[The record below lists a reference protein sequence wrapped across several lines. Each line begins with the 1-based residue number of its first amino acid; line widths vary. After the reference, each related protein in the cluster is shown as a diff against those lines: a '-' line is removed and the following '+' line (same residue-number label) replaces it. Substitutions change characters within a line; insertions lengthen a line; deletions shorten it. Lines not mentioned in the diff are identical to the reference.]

1 VKWYLSQEDYI
12 NDSRR
17 WLKQSE
23 ADIKAAE
30 GSRKNKNYEWACFQS
45 HQASEKALKSLYFNY
60 SADPWGHSVV
70 KLINDFPEKKIKK
83 EIDKLLAKARE
94 LDKLYI
100 PTRYP
105 NGLPELT
112 PSEAYSD
119 EEAGRAIE
127 SSKAIIDKVKSII
140 NIEIVESGGRQASSG
155 QKQDHSKSQG

>member
-1 VKWYLSQEDYI
+1 MKWYLSQEDYI

-45 HQASEKALKSLYFNY
+45 QQASEKALKSLYFNY

-70 KLINDFPEKKIKK
+70 KLINDFPEKRIKK
-83 EIDKLLAKARE
+83 EIDKLIDKARE

-112 PSEAYSD
+112 PSEVYTD
-119 EEAGRAIE
+119 EEAGKAIE
-127 SSKAIIDKVKSII
+127 SSKAIINKVKSIL
-140 NIEIVESGGRQASSG
+140 NIETVKPDDKNTGPDKKR
-155 QKQDHSKSQG
+155 K